1 MSWEEVAKEM
11 EGVEGVI
18 SMMEEAI
25 EEDEEGK
32 KDDNDGEQDD
42 SVKEEERGLQSLLLS
57 EILQFRTSQLRR
69 VKVGVLLFVMM
80 WIRWTLPRFR
90 FDQLMT
96 LAWRQMIPICLGI
109 LTTTGLVIYF
119 KLPLW
124 WHPVADVGVFGLAMI
139 VDPMLPAGPNPNRR
153 VPLEGSRFCP
163 PPPHASGSES
173 EEAMASVSHA

>member
-1 MSWEEVAKEM
+1 MAKEM

-69 VKVGVLLFVMM
+69 VKVGEEREENEETLTDISPFTSDSGNEAGSGVMVSNQVSQCFFLQT
-80 WIRWTLPRFR
+80 IKPVYSDFHA
-90 FDQLMT
+90 FDCFNIT
-96 LAWRQMIPICLGI
+96 R
-109 LTTTGLVIYF
+109 
-119 KLPLW
+119 
-124 WHPVADVGVFGLAMI
+124 H
-139 VDPMLPAGPNPNRR
+139 
-153 VPLEGSRFCP
+153 
-163 PPPHASGSES
+163 
-173 EEAMASVSHA
+173 

>member
-69 VKVGVLLFVMM
+69 VKVGEE
-80 WIRWTLPRFR
+80 
-90 FDQLMT
+90 
-96 LAWRQMIPICLGI
+96 
-109 LTTTGLVIYF
+109 
-119 KLPLW
+119 K
-124 WHPVADVGVFGLAMI
+124 VGEE
-139 VDPMLPAGPNPNRR
+139 R
-153 VPLEGSRFCP
+153 VVKVGEGRVV
-163 PPPHASGSES
+163 ES
-173 EEAMASVSHA
+173 EETLTDISPFTTDSGSGFMVSNQVSQCFEGIFQTINA